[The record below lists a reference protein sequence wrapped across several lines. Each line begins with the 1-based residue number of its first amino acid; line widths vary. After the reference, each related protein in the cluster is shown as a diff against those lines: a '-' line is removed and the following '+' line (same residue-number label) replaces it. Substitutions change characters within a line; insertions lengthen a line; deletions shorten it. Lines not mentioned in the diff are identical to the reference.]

1 MVTTFCFL
9 GFFTPIL
16 HCLFF
21 FNNSFCF
28 SCALSDLILRFR
40 NPLKSSLELV
50 YSLKFTSLVGP
61 KYLKYSLFFSNF
73 WYNLFNMSFIF
84 LRSLNIYAAL
94 DWLFLS
100 SGLSSIGS
108 VGSFSFDYFK
118 ASTCFFL
125 DLQLFLF
132 VFQTLFLKEDK

>member
-61 KYLKYSLFFSNF
+61 TYLKYSLFFSNF
-73 WYNLFNMSFIF
+73 SYNLFNMSFIF

-94 DWLFLS
+94 
-100 SGLSSIGS
+100 I
-108 VGSFSFDYFK
+108 DYF
-118 ASTCFFL
+118 CL
-125 DLQLFLF
+125 RVYLQLVLLVLLALIILKPQPVFSLTFNCFYLF
-132 VFQTLFLKEDK
+132 FKRFS